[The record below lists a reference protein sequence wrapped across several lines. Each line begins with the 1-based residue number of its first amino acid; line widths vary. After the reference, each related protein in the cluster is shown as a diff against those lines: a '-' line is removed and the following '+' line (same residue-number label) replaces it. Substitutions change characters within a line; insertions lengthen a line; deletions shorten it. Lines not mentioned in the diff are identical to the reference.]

1 VGQADLPRQASPEL
15 VRSDA
20 ADPQQIE
27 EPGGVPGIEQPPRL
41 ERGQEIDQRKG
52 LAWSRGSAEK
62 RLVAASRRS
71 FGTRSMRARSASSGS
86 GVAVG

>member
-1 VGQADLPRQASPEL
+1 MGEDDLGWQAGPEL

-20 ADPQQIE
+20 GGLQQLE

-62 RLVAASRRS
+62 RLVASSRRS